1 MIISK
6 EVTVLRE
13 AQLDLIINTKIDKCI
28 KNMTTLGLIK
38 IKTNITIVLEN
49 KGITNQDSPQIK
61 A

>member
-6 EVTVLRE
+6 EETVLRE
-13 AQLDLIINTKIDKCI
+13 VQLDLIINTKIDKCI
-28 KNMTTLGLIK
+28 KNMTTLELIK